1 MTFLAPFIA
10 PILAGIRWLGAV
22 VAPGLLTSFA
32 AHLLAKLAIGI
43 GSGLV
48 IFSAATMLLG
58 IAQAQVA
65 ALGSGV
71 AGSALDLLRL
81 FGVFEGLSLIM
92 SAYLAKATWLMV
104 KPTLTLVNPPS
115 P

>member
-22 VAPGLLTSFA
+22 VAPGLMTAFA

-43 GSGLV
+43 VSGAV
-48 IFSAATMLLG
+48 ILTAATTLLG
-58 IAQAQVA
+58 IAQAQVS
-65 ALGSGV
+65 ALGGV
-71 AGSALDLLRL
+71 SASALDLLRL
-81 FGVFEGLSLIM
+81 FGVFEALSLIM